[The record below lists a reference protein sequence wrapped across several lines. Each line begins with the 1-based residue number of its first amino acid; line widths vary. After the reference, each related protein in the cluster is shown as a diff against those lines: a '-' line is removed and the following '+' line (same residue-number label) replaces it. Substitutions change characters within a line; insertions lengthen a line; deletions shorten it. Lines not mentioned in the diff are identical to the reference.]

1 MLQNTREIMS
11 ELEHEKLCLQNK
23 LKNIELEIQNL
34 NKRFTPV
41 YNKNEN
47 IKTQLEDLLRF
58 YGLYNAI
65 KVVSKRRNPTK
76 TEYRFAL
83 RKSHK
88 ILKIFNKDLGN
99 RKLFNQAKHYL
110 KFMSHYDIMIIKREL
125 DLIDFCIPEDTD
137 IEYSVQYSGSEIHN
151 ITFSNITSNI
161 YDMQYFDRTKQL
173 VFSIDALPQIQC
185 SIKVESRKDLF
196 LKIKYCQQLARNL

>member
-1 MLQNTREIMS
+1 M
-11 ELEHEKLCLQNK
+11 
-23 LKNIELEIQNL
+23 
-34 NKRFTPV
+34 
-41 YNKNEN
+41 
-47 IKTQLEDLLRF
+47 
-58 YGLYNAI
+58 YNAL

-76 TEYRFAL
+76 TEYSFKL

-137 IEYSVQYSGSEIHN
+137 IEYSVQYSGSGIHS

-161 YDMQYFDRTKQL
+161 HDMLYFDRTKQL
-173 VFSIDALPQIQC
+173 VFSI
-185 SIKVESRKDLF
+185 
-196 LKIKYCQQLARNL
+196 